1 MFTAEEG
8 AQAILNLAVSEEYNG
23 VSGRRELR

>member
-8 AQAILNLAVSEEYNG
+8 AQVILNLSVLEEYNG
-23 VSGRRELR
+23 FSGRRELR